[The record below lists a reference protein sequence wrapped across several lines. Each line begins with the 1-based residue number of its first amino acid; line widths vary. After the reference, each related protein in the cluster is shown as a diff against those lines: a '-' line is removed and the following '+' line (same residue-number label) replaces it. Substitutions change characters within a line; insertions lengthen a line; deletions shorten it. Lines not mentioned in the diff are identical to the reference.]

1 MNSERKKSGTM
12 KLSVKSTPYFPA
24 YSLKA
29 LDSSSTTTKTRNKQF
44 SRVINRLRASP
55 TDNSYLKTTSINKI
69 NIPAAVQPGDK
80 NWFISYE

>member
-1 MNSERKKSGTM
+1 M

-29 LDSSSTTTKTRNKQF
+29 LNSSSASTKSSNKQF
-44 SRVINRLRASP
+44 SRVINRLRP
-55 TDNSYLKTTSINKI
+55 TNNSYLKTTSINKI

>member
-1 MNSERKKSGTM
+1 M
-12 KLSVKSTPYFPA
+12 KISVKSTPYFPA

-29 LDSSSTTTKTRNKQF
+29 LNSSSTATKSSNKQF
-44 SRVINRLRASP
+44 SRVINRLRP
-55 TDNSYLKTTSINKI
+55 TNHSYLKTTSINKI